1 MNLSREQ
8 AIDVKAAL
16 QKRFGSIAEF
26 ERAHDLPEK
35 SVSDVLRN
43 RPRKR
48 VSDAIEKALATP
60 VPTSTESEFSDRSE
74 GAASAHRLNAEAR

>member
-1 MNLSREQ
+1 MHP
-8 AIDVKAAL
+8 IDVKAAL
-16 QKRFGSIAEF
+16 QKRFGTVAAF

-35 SVSDVLRN
+35 SVNDVLRG

-60 VPTSTESEFSDRSE
+60 VPTPTESEFSDSS
-74 GAASAHRLNAEAR
+74 AVSNTAHRQNAGAR